1 MSTFMEA
8 RASYRGNDFRQPLRD
23 LALDYE
29 MTDPQELADVLPDA
43 KVVFAAPQIRHAGV
57 RPVLARWLAE
67 RPGRTLVT
75 NRADIARVAAEL
87 KLPVLQRP
95 ASGPDFA
102 DALTYDCRVGSVA
115 VLFNRQAVQAA
126 DRESP
131 NGWYKKVWEPRYRKV
146 TYDES
151 LLLYPDKVK
160 DAKAFADVPVAG
172 RGAYRVYRFI
182 ADAESVVAPQ
192 DGFLRLEIGDDL
204 TDVIYY
210 GEDTPAFRAFLA
222 EVKSDRPLTAKF
234 FK

>member
-1 MSTFMEA
+1 M
-8 RASYRGNDFRQPLRD
+8 
-23 LALDYE
+23 
-29 MTDPQELADVLPDA
+29 
-43 KVVFAAPQIRHAGV
+43 
-57 RPVLARWLAE
+57 
-67 RPGRTLVT
+67 
-75 NRADIARVAAEL
+75 
-87 KLPVLQRP
+87 
-95 ASGPDFA
+95 
-102 DALTYDCRVGSVA
+102 
-115 VLFNRQAVQAA
+115 LFNRQAVQAA

-172 RGAYRVYRFI
+172 RDAYRVYRFI